1 MLRMSARRPPLILWR
16 YLSIELWRSLVL
28 IALALVLLVSFAAAI
43 RPLAKGDVGL
53 ADAIKL
59 MGLLAVPMSQ
69 FALPFAAGFAA
80 TLVYHRFS
88 SDNEATACRASGIP
102 QRSILAPALLMGVL
116 LGLIVAV
123 LINFVMPRFYRAAE
137 QIVARDVA
145 RLIVGPIR
153 SGNPIRLGAWDLYA
167 DQIYRPDL
175 PEGSLVM
182 DHLILL
188 SVVGA
193 EIGDDG
199 VTRQFVSARRVDM
212 WLSEASPDETGTG
225 EAGTSVQLAFTDPV
239 GLVPDGDVSFSIG
252 TLGTG
257 RLILPSN
264 FDDDPKML
272 TFREL
277 REAKADPRRI
287 DATDRRARQLALDLG
302 RLRVGESLRDRVIND
317 GRLVLT
323 RDDETVSIE
332 VDDMV
337 PEGSG
342 WRLRSNRADLNEPLI
357 RAVYT
362 SERGFSRTHFA
373 QGATLRFADPRGLG
387 SGLGM
392 EGVRIAS
399 DDSAAA
405 DQSRLSLTLTLER
418 VVTLDSTMAGADGSG
433 TPRTDPDA
441 LREATNLGAEQATL
455 PYSGLML
462 SRDRELVEADW
473 PAAQLLE
480 AADRLDPQSQMHRAA
495 LANARSLRDR
505 IERQDRDILSRMH
518 ERAAYVCAVMLMGLV
533 SAILAMRLRDALPLP
548 VFLWSFFP
556 ALGAVVIISTG
567 QQMTEKSGTH
577 GLLLVWGAVAAL
589 GGFALHQFRAL
600 VRV

>member
-1 MLRMSARRPPLILWR
+1 MSSRRPPLILWR
-16 YLSIELWRSLVL
+16 YLSTELWRSLVL
-28 IALALVLLVSFAAAI
+28 IALALVLLVSFAAGI
-43 RPLAKGDVGL
+43 QPLAKGDIGL
-53 ADAIKL
+53 GDAIRL
-59 MGLLAVPMSQ
+59 MGLLSVPMLQ
-69 FALPFAAGFAA
+69 YALPFAAGFAA

-102 QRSILAPALLMGVL
+102 QRAILAPSLLMGVL

-123 LINFVMPRFYRAAE
+123 LSNSVMPRFYRAAE

-153 SGNPIRLGAWDLYA
+153 DGSPIRLGSWDLYA

-175 PEGSLVM
+175 PEGSLAM

-193 EIGDDG
+193 EIGEDG

-212 WLSEASPDETGTG
+212 WLSEASPEETGTG

-239 GLVPDGDVSFSIG
+239 GLVPEGDVSFSIG

-272 TFREL
+272 TFQEM
-277 REAKADPRRI
+277 REARADPRRI
-287 DATDRRARQLALDLG
+287 DTTDRRARQLALDLG
-302 RLRVGESLRDRVIND
+302 RLRVGESLRDRVLND

-373 QGATLRFADPRGLG
+373 QGATLRFADARGLG

-399 DDSAAA
+399 EDSDEA
-405 DQSRLSLTLTLER
+405 DRGRLSLTLVLER
-418 VVTLDSTMAGADGSG
+418 VVTLDSSMAGPGGSG
-433 TPRTDPDA
+433 APRTDPEA
-441 LREATNLGAEQATL
+441 LREATNLGAEQETL
-455 PYSGLML
+455 PYSGLTL
-462 SRDRELVEADW
+462 SSEQELVEADFT
-473 PAAQLLE
+473 AAQLLE
-480 AADRLDPQSQMHRAA
+480 AAERLDPETEMHRPA
-495 LANARSLRDR
+495 LASAKSLRDR

-518 ERAAYVCAVMLMGLV
+518 ERAAFVCAVMLMGLV
-533 SAILAMRLRDALPLP
+533 SAILAMRLSHALPLP

-556 ALGAVVIISTG
+556 ALGAVVMISSG
-567 QQMTEKSGTH
+567 QQVTEKSGIQ
-577 GLLLVWGAVAAL
+577 GLLLIWGAVAAL
-589 GGFALHQFRAL
+589 AGFALQQFRAL

>member
-1 MLRMSARRPPLILWR
+1 MPSRRPPLILWR
-16 YLSIELWRSLVL
+16 YLSTELWRSLLL
-28 IALALVLLVSFAAAI
+28 IATALVLLVSFAAAI

-53 ADAIKL
+53 GDAIKL
-59 MGLLAVPMSQ
+59 MGLLSVPMSQ

-102 QRSILAPALLMGVL
+102 QRSILAPALLMGLV

-123 LINFVMPRFYRAAE
+123 LSNSVMPRFYRAAE

-153 SGNPIRLGAWDLYA
+153 SGRPIRLGSWDLYA
-167 DQIYRPDL
+167 DQIYRPEL
-175 PEGSLVM
+175 PEGSLAM

-193 EIGDDG
+193 EIGEDG

-212 WLSEASPDETGTG
+212 WLSEASPEETGTG

-272 TFREL
+272 TFREM
-277 REAKADPRRI
+277 REARMNPRRI
-287 DATDRRARQLALDLG
+287 DTTDRRARQLALDLG
-302 RLRVGESLRDRVIND
+302 RLRVGETLRDRVIND

-337 PEGSG
+337 PEGGG

-373 QGATLRFADPRGLG
+373 QGATLRFADARGLG

-392 EGVRIAS
+392 EGIRVAAE
-399 DDSAAA
+399 DSAGS
-405 DQSRLSLTLTLER
+405 DQGRLSLTLELER
-418 VVTLDSTMAGADGSG
+418 VVTLDSGMAGSGGSG
-433 TPRTDPDA
+433 SPQTDPDA

-455 PYSGLML
+455 PYSGLVL
-462 SRDRELVEADW
+462 SSERGLLEADW
-473 PAAQLLE
+473 SAAQLLE
-480 AADRLDPQSQMHRAA
+480 AAERLDAQTEMHRPA
-495 LANARSLRDR
+495 LASANSLRER

-518 ERAAYVCAVMLMGLV
+518 ERAAFVCAVMLMGLV

-556 ALGAVVIISTG
+556 ALGAVVMISSG
-567 QQMTEKSGTH
+567 QQVTEKSGIQ
-577 GLLLVWGAVAAL
+577 GLLLIWGAVAAL
-589 GGFALHQFRAL
+589 AGFALHQFRAL